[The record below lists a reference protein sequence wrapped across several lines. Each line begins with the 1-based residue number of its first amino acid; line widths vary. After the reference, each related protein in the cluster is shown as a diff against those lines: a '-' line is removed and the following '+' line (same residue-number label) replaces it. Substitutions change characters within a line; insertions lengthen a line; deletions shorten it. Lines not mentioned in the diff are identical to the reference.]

1 LLKHLK
7 DVYPVL
13 GLETYG
19 LNFHCVS
26 EDARRAGNDGRTN
39 AAADDSDDMSGSEAA
54 DAIATRMRA
63 AGTGK
68 ISRIY

>member
-1 LLKHLK
+1 MKQLK

-19 LNFHCVS
+19 LNYHCVS
-26 EDARRAGNDGRTN
+26 DDARRAGNDGRIN
-39 AAADDSDDMSGSEAA
+39 AAADDSDDMSGTEAA
-54 DAIATRMRA
+54 DAIAARMRA

-68 ISRIY
+68 FSRIY